1 MSGDFPTERCSM
13 QKPQTPPS
21 FLNASR
27 RESIFGAAAVLS
39 AGAVALLAGRDTL
52 AQAARPTQA
61 QIEGDVRILNTALG
75 AELEAVAA
83 YQLGAESGLLS
94 AGAKAIALQFQGH
107 HKEHADVLAG
117 TIRKLGG
124 TAAGPRSRYDFPT
137 EKLKAEADVLRFA
150 AGLERGAVSAYLNA
164 VPLFQDRALAQAAAS
179 ILGDEAMHWAV
190 FRQVLLEK
198 PVVPG
203 AFLA

>member
-1 MSGDFPTERCSM
+1 MPSLPAHA
-13 QKPQTPPS
+13 S
-21 FLNASR
+21 FLNTSR
-27 RESIFGAAAVLS
+27 RDSLIGAAAVLS
-39 AGAVALLAGRDTL
+39 AGAVALLVGRNAR

-61 QIEGDVRILNTALG
+61 QLDADVRILNTALG

-94 AGAKAIALQFQGH
+94 PGVKVIALQFQGH
-107 HKEHADVLAG
+107 HKEHAQLLA
-117 TIRKLGG
+117 TTVRKLGG
-124 TAAGPRSRYDFPT
+124 KAADTRSKYDFPT
-137 EKLKAEADVLRFA
+137 DKLKSEVDVLRFA

-190 FRQVLLEK
+190 FRQVLGDQ

-203 AFLA
+203 AFMA

>member
-1 MSGDFPTERCSM
+1 MQALPDDF
-13 QKPQTPPS
+13 S
-21 FLNASR
+21 FLRATR
-27 RESIFGAAAVLS
+27 RESLFGAAAVLS
-39 AGAVALLAGRDTL
+39 AGAVALLAGRDAL

-61 QIEGDVRILNTALG
+61 QLDADVRILNTARG

-83 YQLGAESGLLS
+83 YQLGAESGLL
-94 AGAKAIALQFQGH
+94 GADAKTIALQFQGH
-107 HKEHADVLAG
+107 HKEHADVLAT

-124 TAAGPRSRYDFPT
+124 QVAQERARYDFPT
-137 EKLKAEADVLRFA
+137 DKLKAEADVLRFA

-164 VPLFQDRALAQAAAS
+164 VPLFHDRALAQAAAS

-190 FRQVLLEK
+190 FRQVLGEK

-203 AFLA
+203 AFLS